1 MIGLASIKQLMQMPE
16 KHKEKK
22 IHGIP
27 VHANDCASNVALDV
41 LSNHITTLG
50 EQGW

>member
-16 KHKEKK
+16 KHKEK
-22 IHGIP
+22 IHHIP
-27 VHANDCASNVALDV
+27 VRANECASNVALDV
-41 LSNHITTLG
+41 VSNHITTLG